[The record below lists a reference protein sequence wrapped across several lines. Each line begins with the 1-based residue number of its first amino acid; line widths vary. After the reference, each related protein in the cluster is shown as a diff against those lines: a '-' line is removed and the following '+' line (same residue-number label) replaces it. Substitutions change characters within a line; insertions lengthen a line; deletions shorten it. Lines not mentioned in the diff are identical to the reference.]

1 MSELSL
7 KHVSYHDSFQPEGL
21 ARLDAVFLSHLEA
34 TDKTLLDGLRVLRNN
49 PGSLSAKEHSALLL
63 TIAPHLESFVSD
75 MFGIDAETEKAA
87 NAILNDHPIF
97 EFKKVF
103 VLRFAK
109 RRLSKNEE
117 LPSFS
122 ELDTWVEA
130 QIGESHDKELAVAEL
145 ACDYLKDAEKYSD
158 EIEKLTCWCIHAMT
172 DSSEHVFGWT
182 SFNLP
187 KKIDHANLVP
197 LDNGKLT
204 GTPLKKRDGF
214 KLTDNRMTERQV
226 QGEIHYC
233 VYCHK
238 NEGDYCSKGFPVKKN
253 SHDLG
258 FKKNPLDVILTG
270 CPLDE
275 KISEMQWLKARGF
288 TIAPLAV
295 IMIDNPMCPA
305 TGHRICNDC
314 MKACIY
320 QKQTPVNVPEVE
332 TRILTDALALPW
344 GVEIYDLLTRWN
356 PLRQKQFLAKPYNGL
371 KILVAGMGPAGFTL
385 AHHLLMEGF
394 CVVGV
399 DGLKIE
405 PLPSSLVN
413 KPIESYDELT
423 EQLDE
428 RVLAGFGGVAEYGIT
443 VRWDKNFLRLIYLTL
458 MRRPHFQLFGGVR
471 FGGTITVEDTKAMG
485 FDHLS
490 VAVGAGL
497 PRALPIP
504 GSLAVGMRQANDFLM
519 SLQLTGA
526 AKESS
531 LASLQLRMP
540 IVVIGGG
547 LTGVDT
553 ASEAQAYYIKQ
564 VEKHLARYE
573 TLSAHI
579 GETALRNTFDPASLI
594 ICDEFLEHAKA
605 VRTERERADTLGEAP
620 NFVPLLHAWGGVT
633 ITYRRHIQ
641 DSPAYVSNHE
651 ELHKALEEGVLYRD
665 LLEPKA
671 ATTDQ
676 YRHVTGLTCHHRR
689 QDDDGRWHVVNDDVQ
704 IPARSIL
711 VATGAKP
718 NVAYAFEHEG
728 TFLRNG
734 IQYQTFELNNG
745 SLEAVPTAEHCKSDN
760 FGPFTSYENE
770 DFRVSFVG
778 DSHPVFHGNVV
789 KAIASGMR
797 TYPKI
802 LEALEDKVGTLGDSA
817 EYQSFSNTLDDAFN
831 ATIESIERQ
840 NRHTITIRIKAPR
853 AAARFKPGQFYR
865 LQNFETRA
873 VTVGDTLLQMEAIA
887 LFATRADI
895 GAGTIDLT
903 VFEKGVSTRLTALFQ
918 PGDKVS
924 LMGPTGVRS
933 KMPDGKRIYLVI
945 GNEMAALQALSIG
958 NNIDKSN
965 GSKLYYI
972 GTFSDKNKLTQR
984 SELEAACDAILW
996 GTGTGAKINADRDQ
1010 DASATGDLCDVFTQ
1024 FALGD
1029 FSNLPFTLSDI
1040 DRVTLITDTCTLK
1053 KFRELKYGTLSHY
1066 FKAGSKVFAGVYSA
1080 MQCMLK
1086 GVCSQCLQWQVD
1098 PITGKRSKAVYACSW
1113 QHQPIEMID
1122 IDNIDDR
1129 LSQNMMQDTVNNHWL
1144 DYLFETKDVKRL

>member
-1 MSELSL
+1 MSELLL
-7 KHVSYHDSFQPEGL
+7 KHVSYHDSFQPKGL
-21 ARLDAVFLSHLEA
+21 ARLDDAFLSHLNA
-34 TDKTLLDGLRVLRNN
+34 VDNALLEGLQVLRNH
-49 PGSLSAKEHSALLL
+49 PEALSAKEHSALLL

-75 MFGIDAETEKAA
+75 MFAINAETEKAA
-87 NAILNDHPIF
+87 SAILDEHPIF
-97 EFKKVF
+97 EFKKIF

-109 RRLSKNEE
+109 RRLSKNETI
-117 LPSFS
+117 PSFA
-122 ELDTWVEA
+122 ELDTWVEV
-130 QIGESHDKELAVAEL
+130 QIGKSHDKELAIAEL
-145 ACDYLKDAEKYSD
+145 GCDYLKNPDTFSD
-158 EIEKLTCWCIHAMT
+158 EIEKLTCWCIHVMT
-172 DSSEHVFGWT
+172 DSKEHVLGWT

-187 KKIDHANLVP
+187 KKIDYTNLIP
-197 LDNGKLT
+197 LKEGKLSGAT
-204 GTPLKKRDGF
+204 FKKRDGF
-214 KLTDNRMTERQV
+214 KLTDNRMTQRQV

-253 SHDLG
+253 SHELG

-275 KISEMQWLKARGF
+275 KISEMQWLKARGY

-356 PLRQKQFLAKPYNGL
+356 PLRQKQFVAKPYNGL

-394 CVVGV
+394 CVVGI

-405 PLPSSLVN
+405 PLPEALIN
-413 KPIESYDELT
+413 KPIKSYDTLT
-423 EQLDE
+423 EHLDE

-504 GSLAVGMRQANDFLM
+504 GSLAIGMRQANDFLM

-553 ASEAQAYYIKQ
+553 ASEAQAYYINQ
-564 VEKHLARYE
+564 IEKHLMRYE
-573 TLSAHI
+573 TLSAHL
-579 GETALRNTFDPASLI
+579 GETSLRNSFDPVSLI

-605 VRTERERADTLGEAP
+605 VRAERERAAKNNEAP
-620 NFVPLLHAWGGVT
+620 NFIPLLHAWGGVT

-665 LLEPKA
+665 LLEPKV

-676 YRHVTGLTCHHRR
+676 HHHVTGLTCHHRR
-689 QDDDGRWHVVNDDVQ
+689 QDEDGRWHVVNDDVQ

-711 VATGAKP
+711 VATGARP
-718 NVAYAFEHEG
+718 NVAYEFEHEG

-734 IQYQTFELNNG
+734 IQYQTFELNKGN
-745 SLEAVPTAEHCKSDN
+745 LEAVPTAVHCKSEN
-760 FGPFTSYENE
+760 FGPFTSYEDE

-802 LEALEDKVGTLGDSA
+802 LEALESKTGELGNTD
-817 EYQSFSNTLDDAFN
+817 EYASFSNTLEDAFN
-831 ATIESIERQ
+831 ASIESIERQ
-840 NRHTITIRIKAPR
+840 NQHTITLKIKAPK

-887 LFATRADI
+887 LFATSANP
-895 GAGTIDLT
+895 GSGTINLT
-903 VFEKGVSTRLTALFQ
+903 VFEKGVSSRLTALFQ

-933 KMPDGKRIYLVI
+933 KIAKEKRIYLVV
-945 GNEMAALQALSIG
+945 GNEMAALQALALGDS
-958 NNIDKSN
+958 IDKTN
-965 GSKLYYI
+965 GAKLYFV
-972 GTFSDKNKLTQR
+972 GTFADKNKLTQR
-984 SELEAACDAILW
+984 NELEAIADAILW
-996 GTGTGAKINADRDQ
+996 ATKTGARINPDRDQ
-1010 DASATGDLCDVFTQ
+1010 DASTTGELCDVISQ
-1024 FALGD
+1024 LAEGA
-1029 FSNLPFTLSDI
+1029 FSNLPFTLSDV
-1040 DRVTLITDTCTLK
+1040 DRITLVTDTCTLR
-1053 KFRELKYGTLSHY
+1053 KFKELRFGGLSSR
-1066 FKAGSKVFAGVYSA
+1066 FKHGAKVFAGVYSA

-1086 GVCSQCLQWQVD
+1086 GVCSQCLQWQID

-1129 LSQNMMQDTVNNHWL
+1129 LSQNVMQDTVNNHWL